1 MSNMYFFYHLSILS
15 SFQVLHLKMFMPF
28 TIHLDPYLRKVIKE
42 ERSSFLAMQSGAP
55 VPNAATTDIKLNG
68 NVIHEQPNPP
78 VAMHVPWNGQPWA
91 TVTLPTPDQSKPTI
105 YPKYPSM
112 VPTISHCNYGIM
124 PTNPYVPTSNQLCF
138 KPTLPSRLQD
148 RVLSSLT
155 AEEVSEL
162 LKHLD
167 GFRTAQVTTD
177 EILSFLVDLLIWNL
191 CQYFRLSNILELL
204 LIAILADAFCLT
216 ATWTS

>member
-1 MSNMYFFYHLSILS
+1 
-15 SFQVLHLKMFMPF
+15 MPF

-55 VPNAATTDIKLNG
+55 VPNTATTDIKLNG

-78 VAMHVPWNGQPWA
+78 VALHVPWNAQPWT
-91 TVTLPTPDQSKPTI
+91 TVTLPTPDQTKPTI

-112 VPTISHCNYGIM
+112 GPTISHCNYGVM
-124 PTNPYVPTSNQLCF
+124 PTNSYVPASHQLCF
-138 KPTLPSRLQD
+138 KSTLPSRLQD

-155 AEEVSEL
+155 AEEVSEM

-167 GFRTAQVTTD
+167 GFRTAQVTYI
-177 EILSFLVDLLIWNL
+177 EFLKFLKFLFILNLI
-191 CQYFRLSNILELL
+191 QYFRLSTMHEL
-204 LIAILADAFCLT
+204 
-216 ATWTS
+216 